1 MAEQRVVEREV
12 TLPVEP
18 EEAWELVTDPDHL
31 ERWFAPEVELR
42 PVEGSEVVIR
52 WGGRERRGTVE
63 HVQAPRRIAIR
74 WESDPPT
81 LVEIVLEPAPEG
93 TRIGVVEREIPG
105 IEAIARD
112 ALAGDH
118 TAPGWAHGGMLLAA

>member
-12 TLPVEP
+12 TLPVGP

-31 ERWFAPEVELR
+31 ERWFAPEVDLR

-52 WGGRERRGTVE
+52 WEDQERRGTVE

-81 LVEIVLEPAPEG
+81 MVEIILEPAPGG
-93 TRIGVVEREIPG
+93 TRIGVVERELPRV
-105 IEAIARD
+105 EAIA
-112 ALAGDH
+112 AEPLPGG
-118 TAPGWAHGGMLLAA
+118 TGTPGWVQGGMLLAA